1 MFSNKITNSS
11 LKLTNN
17 TDGASLNNSVG
28 HLAEEY
34 SKKCQLFKTCPR
46 LFKPIDW
53 SFCFWDWNSS
63 GLKITS
69 ISHFRVF
76 ILNNF
81 SAKKAKKKS
90 ADDSSVQSDVS
101 EPEVK
106 KKKKHKKEKK
116 KEKKKREKSK

>member
-1 MFSNKITNSS
+1 M
-11 LKLTNN
+11 
-17 TDGASLNNSVG
+17 
-28 HLAEEY
+28 
-34 SKKCQLFKTCPR
+34 CPR
-46 LFKPIDW
+46 LFKTIDW
-53 SFCFWDWNSS
+53 SFCFGDWNSG
-63 GLKITS
+63 GLKISS
-69 ISHFRVF
+69 ISNLFRVF
-76 ILNNF
+76 ILNNV